1 MHSTKGNIFMSHEFV
16 HLHTHTEYS
25 LLDGM
30 SKIEDLIGLCQKYC
44 MPALALTEHGNMFSA
59 IPFYR
64 KLEKINPTSDF
75 HIKPII
81 GAELYVAPQSRLDK
95 KAQEFQRNY
104 YHLLLLCE
112 NEIGYKNLC
121 VLISTAYMDGYYRKP
136 RIDMELLSK
145 HHEGLIVSSACISGR
160 ISTALFNDKDD
171 MANDTLD
178 NLIDIFGKD
187 HVFLEIMR
195 HSLPAEDK
203 INPKMIELSKKYS
216 IPLIATQDSHYTY
229 PEDSE
234 AHEILLCIQS
244 QNKITDENRW
254 RFGSSE
260 FYFRSPDEMYEI
272 FKDYP
277 EACRNTLLVAEMCKD
292 NIIKPRPSIPKYIP
306 EDKSDANTFLRKLL
320 DEGFKKKFGDN
331 IPQKYKERAEYELG
345 IIEKLNFVD
354 YFLVVWDM
362 VNFARTHGIPV
373 GPGRGSAAGSV
384 VAYLLGITDIDPI
397 RYQLLFERFLNPERV
412 SMPDIDVDFADTSRT
427 DVIRYIIAKYGQE
440 NVAQIATFHRSLAK
454 NVIRDVGRALAMSY
468 GEVDYI
474 AKMIP
479 GNKTTLTESLS
490 LVPEL
495 KQLVETDT
503 NVKRL
508 WGLALKL
515 EGTIRNCGTHAAG
528 VVISD
533 KPIVNSVALFK
544 EQEAEF
550 AATQAE
556 KDCVEYI
563 GLLKMDLLG
572 LKTLTVVQNALNLIK
587 EHRNIDLDIDNIPL
601 DDKNTF
607 KTIQQGDTL
616 GVFQLESSGMRNVA
630 VRMKIQ
636 SFEEIIALIALFRPG
651 PMKFIDTFIENKFH
665 PERIQYWH
673 PSLEPILKETY
684 GIPIYQEQVMQIAQ
698 HCAGFTLPEADTLR
712 AGMAKKK
719 YEIIESM
726 KIPFIEG
733 CKKQGIDAKLAEQI
747 YTNIQE
753 FGNYG
758 FNKSHSVAYAIMAY
772 RTAYLKTNY
781 PEEFMSALLTSE
793 VSDFEKISLY
803 VNECRRIGITVLPP
817 DINKSEVGFSIENK
831 SIRFGLGVIKNVG
844 LGVCEMIVN
853 ERKENGEYK
862 DIFDFCSRLN
872 PRQINKRVLENLI
885 KAGAMDS
892 FGSTRQSLFETIDVA
907 LSEGQRIIKE
917 RESGQISLF
926 GEMHSPESNIQ
937 NHKKI
942 MQEEEWSL
950 LQKLSF
956 EKEVIGIYL
965 SGHPLEE
972 YKELLKIWTTP
983 PYMLEKSSNGNDVIL
998 GGIITEIKYHTTDKG
1013 KMAFIKLDDSQN
1025 QYEITCFSDTYERS
1039 KDLISVGNIVF
1050 IQAKVNFRNLQ
1061 RGFIAQTIGTPDI
1074 LIDFSRAFHIR
1085 VDSMISEEIYERV
1098 TQVIINN
1105 LGNCDVFFHY
1115 RDDTT
1120 QKEVIIQSH
1129 PDFKVEASTSVI
1141 IEIEKLV
1148 GAGNAWFSPG
1158 TGLPIFSNGMDK
1170 N

>member
-1 MHSTKGNIFMSHEFV
+1 MSHEFV
-16 HLHTHTEYS
+16 HLHTHSEYS

-30 SKIEDLIGLCQKYC
+30 SKIEDLIKLCQKYH

-59 IPFYR
+59 IPLYR
-64 KLEKINPTSDF
+64 ALEKINPKSDF
-75 HIKPII
+75 HVKPII

-95 KAQEFQRNY
+95 KVQEFQRNY

-112 NEIGYKNLC
+112 NEIGYRNLC
-121 VLISTAYMDGYYRKP
+121 VLVSTAYMDGYYRKP

-145 HHEGLIVSSACISGR
+145 HHEGLIVSSACISGK
-160 ISTALFNDKDD
+160 IASALSYDKED
-171 MANDTLD
+171 MASETLH

-187 HVFLEIMR
+187 HVFLEIMH

-203 INPKMIELSKKYS
+203 VNPRIIEFSKKYS

-244 QNKITDENRW
+244 QNTIKDENRW
-254 RFGSSE
+254 RFGSNE
-260 FYFRSPDEMYEI
+260 FYFRTPDEMYEI

-277 EACRNTLLVAEMCKD
+277 EACQNTLRVAEMCRGD
-292 NIIKPRPSIPKYIP
+292 IIKPRPSIPKYIP
-306 EDKSDANTFLRKLL
+306 EDKSDAHTFLRKLL
-320 DEGFKKKFGDN
+320 DEGFRKKFGEN
-331 IPQKYKERAEYELG
+331 IPEKYKERAEYELG

-384 VAYLLGITDIDPI
+384 VAYLLGITNIDPI

-412 SMPDIDVDFADTSRT
+412 SMPDIDIDFADTSRT
-427 DVIRYIIAKYGQE
+427 EVIRYIIAKYGQE

-479 GNKTTLTESLS
+479 GNKTTLTEALS
-490 LVPEL
+490 LEPEL

-508 WGLALKL
+508 WELALKL

-528 VVISD
+528 VVISN
-533 KPIVNSVALFK
+533 KPIVNSIALFK
-544 EQEAEF
+544 EQGSEF

-556 KDCVEYI
+556 KECAEYI

-607 KTIQQGDTL
+607 KIIQQGDTL

-665 PERIQYWH
+665 PEQIQYWH

-698 HCAGFTLPEADTLR
+698 RCAGFTLPQADTLR

-719 YEIIESM
+719 NEIIESM
-726 KIPFIEG
+726 KAPFIEG
-733 CKKQGIDAKLAEQI
+733 CKKQGIDARLAEQI

-758 FNKSHSVAYAIMAY
+758 FNKSHSVAYAMMAY

-793 VSDFEKISLY
+793 VNDFDKISLY
-803 VNECRRIGITVLPP
+803 INECKRIGIAVLPP

-862 DIFDFCSRLN
+862 DIFDFCCRVN

-885 KAGAMDS
+885 KAGALDS
-892 FGSTRQSLFETIDVA
+892 LGSTRQSLFNAIDVA
-907 LSEGQRIIKE
+907 LSEGQRAVRE

-926 GEMHSPESNIQ
+926 GEMPTPEPKSQ
-937 NHKKI
+937 TDKKI
-942 MQEEEWSL
+942 TPEEEWPL

-956 EKEVIGIYL
+956 EKDVIGIYL

-983 PYMLEKSSNGNDVIL
+983 PYILEKSSEGEDVIF
-998 GGIITEIKYHTTDKG
+998 GGIITEIKYHTTNKG

-1039 KDLISVGNIVF
+1039 KDLVSVGNIVF
-1050 IQAKVNFRNLQ
+1050 IQARVNFRNLQ
-1061 RGFIAQTIGTPDI
+1061 RGFIAQVIGTPDV
-1074 LIDFSRAFHIR
+1074 LMNFSRAFHIR
-1085 VDSMISEEIYERV
+1085 VDSMVSEKVYEEIMEV
-1098 TQVIINN
+1098 LLKNT
-1105 LGNCDVFFHY
+1105 GECEVFFHY
-1115 RDDTT
+1115 RDDAA
-1120 QKEVIIQSH
+1120 QKEVVIQSY
-1129 PDFKVEASTSVI
+1129 PDFKVQTSTSVI
-1141 IEIEKLV
+1141 VDIEKLV
-1148 GAGNAWFSPG
+1148 GSGNVWFSPG
-1158 TGLPIFSNGMDK
+1158 SGLPLFSNGKSK